1 MADGSGY
8 PNIISRLN
16 DGDRPSPT
24 DLLRAYEEAKQIRA
38 PYEQDWKMNAAFC
51 LPRHYSS
58 WVSEGPTISAQSQS
72 GVKRY
77 AYDATAARALPKWAA
92 ILRRLATPDGHKWA
106 KLQASDPYLRKSYR
120 VRMYFEA
127 LNDTLF
133 QQRYDER
140 ALFSQTVDE
149 TYLGLG
155 VYGTAPI
162 RIKWRR
168 KLPSDHRGGLSYKA
182 MPLKDMFPLANG
194 DGRIDTMF
202 ARLWR
207 TAPQFAREF
216 PQLQPPRSMATE
228 LAKPTPSNT
237 RYFELVHVVTP
248 RDEKRYDPDSITVN
262 RHAFLGCLLSV
273 EDAEYIGP
281 EDGFASFP
289 YLVPRT
295 ATEPGELY
303 GFSPAQQASPATG
316 TVNAMKKTIL
326 RVAQK
331 KADPTL
337 LAADDGVL
345 SGRLGMTPGHVN
357 YGAVNAQ
364 GQPLVHAL
372 AIGDLNPAKEVLA
385 DERNDI
391 NDPFLVTLFQIL
403 METPEMT
410 ATEVLERVAE
420 KAALAAP
427 TMGRLQSGMIAPGI
441 ERELILFAENNPYL
455 FPEMPPEL
463 VEARGQYEVIYASPL
478 AKGLH
483 AEEDSGFLRM
493 VQTSIEIVNATQ
505 DPSALDHYDFDTAVP
520 EMAEHLSV
528 PTHWLRSPEAIA
540 ELRAQRKQAQ
550 GEQQLVDAAPAIATV
565 ASAHIKA
572 NAPAG

>member
-8 PNIISRLN
+8 PNVISRLN
-16 DGDRPSPT
+16 DGNRPSPK
-24 DLLRAYEEAKQIRA
+24 DLLMAYEEAKQIRA

-58 WVSEGPTISAQSQS
+58 WITEGPTISAPSQS

-92 ILRRLATPDGHKWA
+92 ILRRLATPDGHRWA
-106 KLQASDPYLRKSYR
+106 RLQASDPYLRKSYN
-120 VRMYFEA
+120 VRAYFEA

-149 TYLGLG
+149 TYLALG

-162 RIKWRR
+162 RVKWRR
-168 KLPSDHRGGLSYKA
+168 KSPIDRRGGLAYKA

-194 DGRIDTMF
+194 DGHIDTMF

-207 TAPQFAREF
+207 TATQFKKEF
-216 PQLQPPRSMATE
+216 PGVQPPRSIAVE
-228 LAKPTPSNT
+228 LAKPVPSNT

-248 RDEKRYDPDSITVN
+248 REDYRYDPDSISVN
-262 RHAFLGCLLSV
+262 RHPFLGCIISV
-273 EDAEYIGP
+273 EDGEYVGP

-295 ATEPGELY
+295 ATEPGELF

-357 YGAVNAQ
+357 YGAVNTQ

-372 AIGDLNPAKEVLA
+372 AVGDLNPAKEVLA

-441 ERELILFAENNPYL
+441 ERELMLFAENNPYL
-455 FPEMPPEL
+455 FPPMPPEL

-493 VQTSIEIVNATQ
+493 VQSSIELATATQ
-505 DPSALDHYDFDTAVP
+505 DPSHLDHYNFEVAIP

-528 PTHWLRSPEAIA
+528 PTHWLRSPEEIA
-540 ELRAQRKQAQ
+540 QVRGQR
-550 GEQQLVDAAPAIATV
+550 QQQQQQQQIADASPAIATI
-565 ASAHIKA
+565 AAANIKA
-572 NAPAG
+572 QAPA